1 MSSGWG
7 SDGISPEYVS
17 VSVNGVPQAA
27 DALAHLTE
35 ISTQVEAAVVLDRE
49 GNVQA
54 ATVDD
59 ERAGRIARA
68 ALELFRQADAQR
80 EQELVQLDA
89 ALAGGS
95 VFVVRDEERLI
106 AATTG
111 PGPTAGLVFYDLKS
125 ALRSLRR
132 AEAEA
137 EAEDEACPGEARDHH
152 AEEGRCE
159 RVGRWPSAR
168 RSAPPRA
175 LSSCDGAPAVAAT
188 GSSSTS
194 TTAHS

>member
-1 MSSGWG
+1 M
-7 SDGISPEYVS
+7 S
-17 VSVNGVPQAA
+17 VSVKRVPQAA

-49 GNVQA
+49 GNVEA
-54 ATVDD
+54 STVED

-80 EQELVQLDA
+80 EQELVQLDV

-125 ALRSLRR
+125 ALRSF
-132 AEAEA
+132 AEPKPKPQ
-137 EAEDEACPGEARDHH
+137 AEDEARAGEARDDD

-159 RVGRWPSAR
+159 HVGRWPSAR
-168 RSAPPRA
+168 RSAQPPGR
-175 LSSCDGAPAVAAT
+175 SCCVGAPAAAAT
-188 GSSSTS
+188 GSSSSS
-194 TTAHS
+194 TTARS